1 MNKQFFIKQIFFY
14 FMLFKRL
21 GIPVDVIY
29 LIIEENIPYGPVL
42 KNLLDLGECI
52 KREYKLSMR
61 LNSSHFE
68 KTWSMDTKDIYNI
81 KQNNNKTFP
90 FIKDNH
96 GTIYMNSDVI
106 NIECGC
112 DLCTFNIDYPRY
124 LYLIKHVNNPQ
135 RGDNSKIFR
144 HWMLFLYYT
153 LLTAKDTKLFGS
165 YYVDCYNY
173 MITEQNSYGFC
184 YIFNKNNIIKSDDYN
199 AHPIIGKDKGKWLQ
213 LKKIWVNNLLM
224 K

>member
-21 GIPVDVIY
+21 GIPLDVIY
-29 LIIEENIPYGPVL
+29 LIIEDNIPYGPVL
-42 KNLLDLGECI
+42 KNILDLGKCI

-68 KTWSMDTKDIYNI
+68 KTWSMDTKDI
-81 KQNNNKTFP
+81 KQNNRTLFP

-96 GTIYMNSDVI
+96 ETIYRNSDVI

-124 LYLIKHVNNPQ
+124 IYLIKHVNNPQ
-135 RGDNSKIFR
+135 RGDNSKVLR
-144 HWMLFLYYT
+144 HWILFLYYT
-153 LLTAKDTKLFGS
+153 LLTAKNTKLFGS
-165 YYVDCYNY
+165 YYVDSYNY

-184 YIFNKNNIIKSDDYN
+184 SIFNKNNIVKNDEYN
-199 AHPIIGKDKGKWLQ
+199 AHPILGENKGKWLQ
-213 LKKIWVNNLLM
+213 LKKIWENNLLIQ
-224 K
+224 

>member
-21 GIPVDVIY
+21 GIPLDVIY
-29 LIIEENIPYGPVL
+29 LIIEDNIPYGPVL
-42 KNLLDLGECI
+42 KNILDLGKCI

-68 KTWSMDTKDIYNI
+68 KTWSMDTKDI
-81 KQNNNKTFP
+81 KQNNRTLFP

-96 GTIYMNSDVI
+96 ETIYMNSDVI

-124 LYLIKHVNNPQ
+124 IYLIKHVNNPQ
-135 RGDNSKIFR
+135 RGDNSKVLR
-144 HWMLFLYYT
+144 HWILFLYYT
-153 LLTAKDTKLFGS
+153 LLTAKNTKLFGS
-165 YYVDCYNY
+165 YYVDSYNY

-184 YIFNKNNIIKSDDYN
+184 SIFNKNNIVKNDEYN
-199 AHPIIGKDKGKWLQ
+199 AHPILGENKGKWLQ
-213 LKKIWVNNLLM
+213 LKKIWENNLLIQ
-224 K
+224 

>member
-42 KNLLDLGECI
+42 KNLLDLEECI

-68 KTWSMDTKDIYNI
+68 KTWIMDTKDINNI
-81 KQNNNKTFP
+81 KQNNRTIIP

-96 GTIYMNSDVI
+96 GTIYRNSDVI

-124 LYLIKHVNNPQ
+124 IYLIKH
-135 RGDNSKIFR
+135 
-144 HWMLFLYYT
+144 LYYH
-153 LLTAKDTKLFGS
+153 LNYHLNYYLNYEYNQLKLIH
-165 YYVDCYNY
+165 YYYDYY
-173 MITEQNSYGFC
+173 DY
-184 YIFNKNNIIKSDDYN
+184 YDYN
-199 AHPIIGKDKGKWLQ
+199 
-213 LKKIWVNNLLM
+213 
-224 K
+224 

>member
-29 LIIEENIPYGPVL
+29 LIIEDNIPYGPVL
-42 KNLLDLGECI
+42 KNILDLGKCI

-68 KTWSMDTKDIYNI
+68 KTWSMDTKDI
-81 KQNNNKTFP
+81 KQNNRTLFP

-96 GTIYMNSDVI
+96 GTIYRNSDVI

-124 LYLIKHVNNPQ
+124 IYLIKHVNNPQ

-144 HWMLFLYYT
+144 HWILFLYYT
-153 LLTAKDTKLFGS
+153 LLTAKNTKLFGS
-165 YYVDCYNY
+165 YYVDSYNY

-184 YIFNKNNIIKSDDYN
+184 SIFNKNNIVKNDEYN
-199 AHPIIGKDKGKWLQ
+199 AHPILGENKGKWLQ
-213 LKKIWVNNLLM
+213 LKKIWENNLLIQ
-224 K
+224 